1 MRGLPLLLI
10 LIVAGCARE
19 RTVERPGPIASA
31 PRASADVLQCHGDLR
46 AAGVAFEPLP
56 DREPSPGCPI
66 SGTVKL
72 TDIGTPVTNLGAL
85 TCPLAG
91 AFAAWTRHAVQPAAL
106 IAFGQPVAKVETM
119 GSYACR
125 TVAGSSR
132 LSEHARANAV
142 DVGGVVLA
150 DGRRVTV
157 KAGWSGAPDE
167 QRFLRL
173 IHDSACRRFGSV
185 LSPDYNAA
193 HADHL
198 HLDMAPV
205 GKLGRF
211 CR

>member
-1 MRGLPLLLI
+1 MRGVPLLL
-10 LIVAGCARE
+10 LALTLAGCARE
-19 RTVERPGPIASA
+19 RVVERPGRTGSA
-31 PRASADVLQCHGDLR
+31 PAPRPAASTLQCYGQLN
-46 AAGVAFEPLP
+46 AAGVSFEPLP

-66 SGTVKL
+66 TGTVKL

-85 TCPLAG
+85 TCPLA
-91 AFAAWTRHAVQPAAL
+91 ASFAAWTRYALQPAAR
-106 IAFGQPVAKVETM
+106 IAFGQPVVKVETM
-119 GSYACR
+119 GTYACR

-150 DGRRVTV
+150 DGRRITV
-157 KAGWSGAPDE
+157 KAGWTGAEDE

-173 IHDSACRRFGSV
+173 IRASACRRFGSV

-198 HLDMAPV
+198 HLDMAP
-205 GKLGRF
+205 GRF